1 MSNSTKHIHTR
12 LTKSLFDE
20 FTIVCLRRGVK
31 KQQVLEWFIQ
41 SVADE
46 DPRSLEIVDEMID
59 SKKADPEDLTD
70 YEIEE
75 LRKIIGN

>member
-1 MSNSTKHIHTR
+1 MSESTKHIHVR

-20 FTIVCLRRGVK
+20 FSITCLKRGVK

-41 SVADE
+41 SVGDQ

-59 SKKADPEDLTD
+59 SRKQDPEELTD
-70 YEIEE
+70 YELEE
-75 LRKIIGN
+75 LRKLIGN